1 MMRLP
6 ELSCLLVLVAGGAI
20 ASADPVDLKP
30 FRATYVIQWKGITAG
45 NLTLELKRSGAD
57 AYHYTSA
64 SVPRGMFRMALP
76 DSISQATTFRIING
90 LVVPSEFR
98 GSDEKERPVEL
109 IFDWERKRVTGV
121 ARGQNVDLEL
131 PEGTQ
136 DPLSLQ
142 LASLRNLATG
152 TLQTTVRLVD
162 ADKIKDYELNREGNA
177 QIETG
182 LGTLDTVV
190 YTSKRAG
197 GDRLTRTWVAP
208 VLGYLPVK
216 GERIRGTKLEFT
228 MIIESVDR

>member
-1 MMRLP
+1 MRLP
-6 ELSCLLVLVAGGAI
+6 DLFCLLALLMGASA

-30 FRATYVIQWKGITAG
+30 FRATYTIQWKGLTAG
-45 NLTLELKRSGAD
+45 NLTLELQRSGVD
-57 AYHYTSA
+57 AYHYTSK

-76 DSISQATTFRIING
+76 DSITQATTFRIVNG
-90 LVVPSEFR
+90 QVVPSEFR

-121 ARGQNVDLEL
+121 ARGNNVDLEL
-131 PEGTQ
+131 LEGTQ
-136 DPLSLQ
+136 DPLSMQ
-142 LASLRNLATG
+142 LASLRNLSTG
-152 TLQTTVRLVD
+152 TLQTTARLVD
-162 ADKIKDYELNREGNA
+162 ADKIKDYELRREGTA

-182 LGTLDTVV
+182 LGTLETII

-216 GERIRGTKLEFT
+216 GERFRGNKLEFT
-228 MIIESVDR
+228 MLIASVDR

>member
-1 MMRLP
+1 MRLP
-6 ELSCLLVLVAGGAI
+6 ELCCLLALVAGSAI

-30 FRATYVIQWKGITAG
+30 FRATYVIQWKGMTAG
-45 NLTLELKRSGAD
+45 NLTLELKRSGGD
-57 AYHYTSA
+57 AYHYTSS

-76 DSISQATTFRIING
+76 DAITQATTFRIVNG
-90 LVVPSEFR
+90 RVVPSEFR

-109 IFDWERKRVTGV
+109 IFDWEHKRVTGV
-121 ARGQNVDLEL
+121 ARDKTVDLEL
-131 PEGTQ
+131 LEGTQ
-136 DPLSLQ
+136 DPLSMQ
-142 LASLRNLATG
+142 IASLRNLATG

-162 ADKIKDYELNREGNA
+162 ADKIKDYELNREGTA

-216 GERIRGTKLEFT
+216 GERIRGTKVEFT
-228 MIIESVDR
+228 MTIESADR

>member
-1 MMRLP
+1 MRLP
-6 ELSCLLVLVAGGAI
+6 DLFCLLALLAGGAQ

-45 NLTLELKRSGAD
+45 NLTLELKRSSGD
-57 AYHYTSA
+57 AYHYTS
-64 SVPRGMFRMALP
+64 SSEPRGMFRIALP
-76 DSISQATTFRIING
+76 DAITQATTFRIING
-90 LVVPSEFR
+90 RVVPSEFR

-109 IFDWERKRVTGV
+109 IFDWEHKRVTGV
-121 ARGQNVDLEL
+121 ARDQTVDLEL
-131 PEGTQ
+131 LEGTQ

-142 LASLRNLATG
+142 IASLRSLASG

-162 ADKIKDYELNREGNA
+162 ADKIKDYELKREGTA

-216 GERIRGTKLEFT
+216 GERIRKGKVEFT
-228 MIIESVDR
+228 MTIESADR

>member
-1 MMRLP
+1 MRLP
-6 ELSCLLVLVAGGAI
+6 ESLCLLALLAGAAN

-30 FRATYVIQWKGITAG
+30 FRATYIIQWKGITAG
-45 NLTLELKRSGAD
+45 NLTLELKRSAGD
-57 AYHYTSA
+57 AYHYTS
-64 SVPRGMFRMALP
+64 SSEPRGMFRIALP
-76 DSISQATTFRIING
+76 DAITQATTFRIING
-90 LVVPSEFR
+90 RVVPSEFR

-109 IFDWERKRVTGV
+109 IFDWEHKRVTGV
-121 ARGQNVDLEL
+121 ARDQTVDLEL
-131 PEGTQ
+131 LEGTQ

-142 LASLRNLATG
+142 IASLRNLAAG

-162 ADKIKDYELNREGNA
+162 ADKIKDYELNREGTA

-216 GERIRGTKLEFT
+216 GERIRKDKVEFT
-228 MIIESVDR
+228 MTIESADR